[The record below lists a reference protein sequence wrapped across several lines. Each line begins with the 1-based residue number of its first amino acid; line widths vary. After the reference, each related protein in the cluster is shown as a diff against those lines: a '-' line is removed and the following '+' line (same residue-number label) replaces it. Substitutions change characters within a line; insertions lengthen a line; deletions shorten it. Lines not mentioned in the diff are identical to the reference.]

1 MHAATVTHGSYVGS
15 SHGAIPVGAV
25 FVLCVWTMRLDFPLW
40 CEWSNLGL
48 PPPPPP
54 PTNACGT
61 LVKLSPVISPVVVKD
76 CNPVG
81 TVNRLSGD
89 SDIYVVES

>member
-48 PPPPPP
+48 PPPPP
-54 PTNACGT
+54 
-61 LVKLSPVISPVVVKD
+61 SPVISPVVVKD

-81 TVNRLSGD
+81 TVNRLSGA

>member
-25 FVLCVWTMRLDFPLW
+25 SVLCVWTMRLDFPLW

-48 PPPPPP
+48 PF
-54 PTNACGT
+54 
-61 LVKLSPVISPVVVKD
+61 LFFFVISPVVVKD

-81 TVNRLSGD
+81 TVNRLSGA

>member
-54 PTNACGT
+54 
-61 LVKLSPVISPVVVKD
+61 SPVISPVVVKD

-81 TVNRLSGD
+81 TVNRLSGA

>member
-25 FVLCVWTMRLDFPLW
+25 SVLCVWTMRLDFPLW

-48 PPPPPP
+48 PPPP
-54 PTNACGT
+54 
-61 LVKLSPVISPVVVKD
+61 VISPVVVKD

-81 TVNRLSGD
+81 TVNRLSGA

>member
-48 PPPPPP
+48 PP
-54 PTNACGT
+54 
-61 LVKLSPVISPVVVKD
+61 
-76 CNPVG
+76 
-81 TVNRLSGD
+81 
-89 SDIYVVES
+89 

>member
-1 MHAATVTHGSYVGS
+1 MAGKVPAKSRDPPQLRRQPQLS

-48 PPPPPP
+48 PPPP
-54 PTNACGT
+54 
-61 LVKLSPVISPVVVKD
+61 SPVVVKD

-81 TVNRLSGD
+81 TVDRLSGA
-89 SDIYVVES
+89 SEIYVVES